1 MHKLLLAL
9 MISVYG
15 DQALAENLGDFI
27 NSGASSQSMSKA
39 CMIIAT
45 SGISSQVAPERY
57 GDIDEFDTYFLLKCK
72 SQQKQFVLWRSRV
85 YKEKEQLVGELV
97 LGNAALDVA
106 KLFDSHSKKNTHIVE
121 IGSCKFRGDPS
132 GKRYNAFLRGD
143 VETFD
148 AVPTSKV
155 IVAWKVVADR
165 MELIEIPKH
174 KLQACEAG

>member
-9 MISVYG
+9 MISICC

-27 NSGASSQSMSKA
+27 NTGASSLSKGCIVITA
-39 CMIIAT
+39 
-45 SGISSQVAPERY
+45 SGISSQVAPESD
-57 GDIDEFDTYFLLKCK
+57 GDRDEFNTYFLLKCK

-85 YKEKEQLVGELV
+85 HMEKDQLVGELV

-106 KLFDSHSKKNTHIVE
+106 NFFDRHSQKGTYIVE
-121 IGSCKFRGDPS
+121 IGSCKLKGDSS
-132 GKRYNAFLRGD
+132 GKRYNAFVRGD

-148 AVPTSKV
+148 AVPIKNV
-155 IVAWKVVADR
+155 IVAWRVVADT